1 MTDAAVEAPT
11 PSKAGLWED
20 FIDIFY
26 QPSAVF
32 ERRRDGKYGLALLA
46 YVLLS
51 IVLYFALRNGMGPIM
66 DAEMSKATAAMAA
79 KNPNL
84 TSEQISSMTGSME
97 KFASVGFAIF
107 LPIGVFLTAAILW
120 GVSRLFDARESF
132 AEAAMITTY
141 SQIPRI
147 IELVLNAL
155 QGLLLQPEQITS
167 HYSVTLGIGRFL
179 SPTTNPFAMTL
190 LGGID
195 LFTIW
200 TLVLMAIG
208 LSVLGG
214 IPRSKAA
221 LAVAL
226 VWLVGLIFPLIGALR
241 SA

>member
-1 MTDAAVEAPT
+1 MTDIPLAPA
-11 PSKAGLWED
+11 PSQASLWED

-46 YVLLS
+46 FVIVS
-51 IVLYFALRNGMGPIM
+51 IVIYFALKNGIAPVM
-66 DAEMSKATAAMAA
+66 DAEMAKATAAMAA

-84 TSEQISSMTGSME
+84 TSEQISSMTGNME
-97 KFASVGFAIF
+97 KFAIIGYAVF
-107 LPIGVFLTAAILW
+107 LPIGVFITGAILW
-120 GVSRLFDARESF
+120 AVSRLVDAKESF
-132 AEAAMITTY
+132 AVAMMIATY

-147 IELVLNAL
+147 VELVVNAL
-155 QGLLLQPEQITS
+155 QGLLLPPEQITS

-179 SPTTNPFAMTL
+179 DPSTNPFVMTL

-200 TLVLMAIG
+200 TLVLMTIG
-208 LSVLGG
+208 LSVVSG

-221 LAVAL
+221 IAVVL
-226 VWLVGLIFPLIGALR
+226 VWLLGLVFPLIGALR